1 MTTPD
6 ILLLAAAIVPIM
18 LARSTTS
25 MSLPHNQTEG
35 TRMKR
40 LDSLLQEEVGQ
51 AIIAECDMPLGTLA
65 SVTRVETSPD
75 VAHARVFV
83 SVLPEEQSLEVMA
96 TLEENIYDLQQILNK
111 RLHLK
116 KVPRIEFFLDRSE
129 SHAARVNELIEEERR
144 AHHEHDAK

>member
-75 VAHARVFV
+75 V
-83 SVLPEEQSLEVMA
+83 
-96 TLEENIYDLQQILNK
+96 
-111 RLHLK
+111 
-116 KVPRIEFFLDRSE
+116 
-129 SHAARVNELIEEERR
+129 
-144 AHHEHDAK
+144 